1 MEEALTIIRIFESIA
16 KSYDKVTSILSLG
29 LDGLLRR
36 ATVMNIK
43 GERILDV
50 GSGTGSLVTEL
61 LRIKPNSYV
70 VMLEPTW
77 IFTKILRNKFK
88 DKDVVRGIIEYAP
101 FRDKVFDS
109 VMSAFVLRDVVDITT
124 ALRNM
129 YRISSNIAILDFWKP
144 DNPLVLFI
152 ELLHVYVMAI
162 SASLL
167 FSPRNMKHFLFIPIT
182 ILRVPKL
189 SVFLSKLKRYKL
201 KKWLFGIFFSLYIDV
216 ENH

>member
-1 MEEALTIIRIFESIA
+1 MEEALTVIRIFESVA

-43 GERILDV
+43 GERILDI
-50 GSGTGSLVTEL
+50 GSGTGSLVLEL

-77 IFTKILRNKFK
+77 IFTKILRKKFK

-129 YRISSNIAILDFWKP
+129 YRISSSIVILDFWKP

-162 SASLL
+162 SASLV
-167 FSPRNMKHFLFIPIT
+167 FSPRNIKNFLFIPIT

-189 SVFLSKLKRYKL
+189 SVFLSKLKRFKL

-216 ENH
+216 GNN